1 MRAFVEVGF
10 GVNGELRLGLSV
22 AVLTMGRGGFGAAR
36 EVHFSFHVVP
46 ALWLTY

>member
-10 GVNGELRLGLSV
+10 GLNGELRLGFSV
-22 AVLTMGRGGFGAAR
+22 AVVKMGRCGSGAAR

-46 ALWLTY
+46 ALWLTH